1 MPRLVSPL
9 GSVVN
14 VPEAKAERLIRQGF
28 TPYQRA
34 EAPEASEAKPKPA
47 PRKRASAKKKD

>member
-14 VPEAKAERLIRQGF
+14 VPEVKAERLIRQGF

-34 EAPEASEAKPKPA
+34 EVSEAKPKPA

>member
-34 EAPEASEAKPKPA
+34 EASEASEAKPA